1 MNNPKKLILRIAAAT
16 SIILILL
23 IVVFIFTIKKN
34 GVTESDKRTSDYQP
48 TIVKTDATT
57 PEFKQ
62 GKEIF
67 ITDCNVCHKRH
78 GVIGNEYIK
87 LTIENIGINY
97 FKLFLTKQDSL
108 VNSKDIYAIK
118 LKEEFNNMGNS
129 HNFNY
134 SENELNLLLEY
145 LK

>member
-1 MNNPKKLILRIAAAT
+1 MNNPKKLILRITAAT

-34 GVTESDKRTSDYQP
+34 DVMESDKNSSDYQQ
-48 TIVKTDATT
+48 TIAKTDATT

-67 ITDCNVCHKRH
+67 IADCNVCHKRR

-134 SENELNLLLEY
+134 SENELNLLIEY